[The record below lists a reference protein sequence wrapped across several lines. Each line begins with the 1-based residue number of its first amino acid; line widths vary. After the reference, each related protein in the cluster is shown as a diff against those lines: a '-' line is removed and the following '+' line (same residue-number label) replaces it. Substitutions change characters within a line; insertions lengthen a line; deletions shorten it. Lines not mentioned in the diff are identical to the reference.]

1 MADISLNRGNAA
13 SLIGFVALVL
23 GGGIAIGL
31 LTGPDAWFTA
41 LEKPSFNPPNW
52 VFAPV
57 WSILYVMIGV
67 AGWLVWTRARPSAAM
82 TLWWLQLGLNFL
94 WSPVFFTLHRMP
106 FALAIV
112 VLMTI
117 LAWAF
122 VVATARRVP
131 WAAVLFVPYGL
142 WLMLATA
149 LNAALY
155 VLNPGA

>member
-41 LEKPSFNPPNW
+41 LEKPNFNPPNW

-82 TLWWLQLGLNFL
+82 TFWWLQLGLNFL
-94 WSPVFFTLHRMP
+94 WSPVFFTLHRIP

-122 VVATARRVP
+122 VVATTRRVP

-142 WLMLATA
+142 WLMFATA
-149 LNAALY
+149 LNTALY